1 MAGLSVGTGL
11 GSGLPI
17 QDLADQLRDAQRAP
31 FDARFERQQTKFTT
45 QLSGFGILKSAMEK
59 LKSSVDGLKDADD
72 YLKRK
77 ASASQSDFLSV
88 TSSKEAIAGS
98 YDISVDQLA
107 QSAKYVTQSGFAETE
122 ALGAGTVSLTLGSD
136 SFDITLDADDT
147 LEDLRDAINSAS
159 DNVGIDATIIT
170 DSSGQRLIFN
180 SETTG
185 QANDISIAV
194 TDGDTGD
201 GVDLNRLAS
210 LDRLRKAEDAQ
221 ITVDGVVN
229 LTSDTNTFDEVVDG
243 VDITVK
249 KVQTVDDEDTTISVS
264 LDKNNIKTQVQSLIN
279 AYNEMKDT
287 LASIS
292 RVSTTVSDGAL
303 AGDSTPRLVDSQ
315 IRRVFQSA
323 IEGATTTLTELGVT
337 STKDGKFE
345 LDSGKLDEVIDNDFS
360 AVSTLFAGDN
370 GLANKLSNTLDNYT
384 KINGLLDGRI
394 DTMNNNLEKLREDK
408 VRIDV
413 RMESYRKRILD
424 QFITMD
430 SIVGSL
436 TSTGNYLQGQFDNLP
451 GVVKQNN

>member
-31 FDARFERQQTKFTT
+31 FDARYSRQQSKFTT

-59 LKSSVDGLKDADD
+59 LKSSVDGLKNADD

-77 ASASQSDFLSV
+77 ASTSQSDFLSV
-88 TSSKEAIAGS
+88 TSDKEAIAGS
-98 YDISVDQLA
+98 YDISVNQLA
-107 QSAKYVTQSGFAETE
+107 QSAKSVTDNGFTQGA
-122 ALGAGTVSLTLGSD
+122 ALGAGTVSLQLGSD
-136 SFDITLDADDT
+136 SFDITLDADDS

-170 DSSGQRLIFN
+170 DASGQRLILN

-185 QANDISIAV
+185 AANTITMTATDSDGTDTNDLGRLNAV
-194 TDGDTGD
+194 T
-201 GVDLNRLAS
+201 S
-210 LDRLRKAEDAQ
+210 LRTAQDAE
-221 ITVDGVVN
+221 ITVDGVVT

-243 VDITVK
+243 VDVTVK
-249 KVQTVDDEDTTISVS
+249 KVQTADDEDTTVSVS
-264 LDKNNIKTQVQSLIN
+264 LDKNSVKSQVQGLID

-287 LASIS
+287 LKSIS

-315 IRRVFQSA
+315 IRRVMQSA
-323 IEGATTTLTELGVT
+323 ISGATTSLTELGVT
-337 STKDGKFE
+337 TTRDGKLE
-345 LDSGKLDEVIDNDFS
+345 LDSSKLDEVIDNDFT
-360 AVSTLFAGDN
+360 AVSTLFAGDE
-370 GLANKLSNTLDNYT
+370 GLASKLSDTLDNYT
-384 KINGLLDGRI
+384 KLNGLLDGRI
-394 DTMNNNLEKLREDK
+394 DSMNDNLEKLREDK
-408 VRIDV
+408 TRIDT
-413 RMESYRKRILD
+413 RMNKYRERILA

-436 TSTGNYLQGQFDNLP
+436 TSTGSYLQGQFDNLP
-451 GVVKQNN
+451 GVVKKD

>member
-31 FDARFERQQTKFTT
+31 FDARYDRQQTKFTT

-59 LKSSVDGLKDADD
+59 LKSSVDGLKNADD

-77 ASASQSDFLSV
+77 ASTSQSDFLSV
-88 TSSKEAIAGS
+88 TSDKEAIAGS
-98 YDISVDQLA
+98 YDISVNKLA
-107 QSAKYVTQSGFAETE
+107 QSAKSVTDTGFTQGA
-122 ALGAGTVSLTLGSD
+122 ALGAGTVSLQLGSD
-136 SFDITLDADDT
+136 SFDITLDADDS

-170 DSSGQRLIFN
+170 DASGQRLILN

-185 QANDISIAV
+185 AANTITMTATDSDGTDTNDLGRLNAV
-194 TDGDTGD
+194 T
-201 GVDLNRLAS
+201 S
-210 LDRLRKAEDAQ
+210 LRTAQDAE
-221 ITVDGVVN
+221 ITVDGVVT

-243 VDITVK
+243 VDVTVK
-249 KVQTVDDEDTTISVS
+249 KVQTADDEDTTVSVS
-264 LDKNNIKTQVQSLIN
+264 LDKNSVKSQVQGLID

-287 LASIS
+287 LKSIS

-315 IRRVFQSA
+315 IRRVMQSA
-323 IEGATTTLTELGVT
+323 IAGATTSLTELGVT
-337 STKDGKFE
+337 TTREGKLE
-345 LDSGKLDEVIDNDFS
+345 LDSSKLDEVIDNDFT

-370 GLANKLSNTLDNYT
+370 GLASQLSDTVNNYT
-384 KINGLLDGRI
+384 KVNGLLDGRI
-394 DTMNNNLEKLREDK
+394 DSMNDNLEKLREEK
-408 VRIDV
+408 TRIDT
-413 RMESYRKRILD
+413 RMDKYRERILA

-436 TSTGNYLQGQFDNLP
+436 TSTGSYLQGQFDNLP
-451 GVVKQNN
+451 GVVKKD